1 MDTNEI
7 MKVLW
12 VDNDH
17 SIVES
22 TQMMA
27 EQYNIDLPCFPNW
40 EAAES
45 ELKDHFNE
53 FSAIIL
59 DANCEFSADSVE
71 DKTFLAYVM
80 PRLAKIFG
88 EKHAELPWY
97 VLSAGTME
105 QFDLVLQMVNNDD
118 RKKHNEDWGQL
129 LYFKDKR
136 NADGTTDLDLLFT
149 NIRHS
154 NDSSYTTKIRALYPD
169 VFKTIEERQNM
180 LDKEVANLLTPV
192 LKAMHFPETVTTEFS
207 LSSFTQLRQ
216 VIEYLFR
223 ACNQT
228 GLLPDECAI
237 NGKINLQE
245 SLRYLS
251 GEDTKHLGVRYGSY
265 ALGDHLFPEILSNNL
280 QQILNT
286 ANACTHTADETVD
299 ESKNV
304 VDYFATVGGSRQLFS
319 FALEL
324 CDAIIWYGK
333 YIGKHPDRDKNMK
346 WCQKVKKSESNGKNF
361 IRERSEKKNKPA
373 SHPKENIPVGGG
385 KNYYDIIPR
394 EDEQMEPIGSSELN
408 KDAFEHQMMC
418 VERDGRGNWHCGK
431 CLIIPHTPL
440 QEGDRLEIFNIVDNI
455 KDTKGAYPLFAKK
468 YNKLNF

>member
-1 MDTNEI
+1 MASNEI

-12 VDNDH
+12 VDNDP

-22 TQMMA
+22 TQQMA
-27 EQYNIDLPCFPNW
+27 EQYDIDLPWFPNW
-40 EAAES
+40 EAAEM
-45 ELKDHFNE
+45 EFKDHFNE

-80 PRLAKIFG
+80 PRMAKIFG
-88 EKHAELPWY
+88 EKHAEMPWY
-97 VLSAGTME
+97 VLSAGTMDE
-105 QFDLVLQMVNNDD
+105 FDLVLQMVNTDD
-118 RKKHNEDWGQL
+118 RKRHNEDWGKL

-136 NADGTTDLDLLFT
+136 NTDGTTDLDLLFT

-154 NDSSYTTKIRALYPD
+154 GQNSYITKIKAIYSD
-169 VFKTIEERQNM
+169 VFDAIEERQNM
-180 LDKEVANLLTPV
+180 IDKEVANLLLPV
-192 LKAMHFPETVTTEFS
+192 LKNLHFPETAPSETN

-216 VIEYLFR
+216 VIEYLLR

-237 NGKINLQE
+237 GGKINIQE

-251 GEDTKHLGVRYGSY
+251 GENTKHLGVRYGSY
-265 ALGDHLFPEILSNNL
+265 ENGDHLLPEMLSNNL
-280 QQILNT
+280 QEILNT
-286 ANACTHTADETVD
+286 ANACTHTADETLD

-304 VDYFATVGGSRQLFS
+304 IDYFAVTGGQNQLYS

-324 CDAIIWYGK
+324 CDAIVWYGK
-333 YIGKHPDRDKNMK
+333 YVAKHPDRDKNRK
-346 WCQKVKKSESNGKNF
+346 WCQNIKGGNFSDKKGNF
-361 IRERSEKKNKPA
+361 DKKKKQNRPIENK
-373 SHPKENIPVGGG
+373 PVGGG

-394 EDEQMEPIGSSELN
+394 DEEETSKPATNNSGIN
-408 KDAFEHQMMC
+408 KEAYEHQMLT

-431 CLIIPHTPL
+431 CLIIAHTPL
-440 QEGDRLEIFNIVDNI
+440 QEGERLEIYNIVENI
-455 KDTKGAYPLFAKK
+455 KDSKDSYPLFAKR